1 MPCTLSVRKALTPSF
16 INFKLFD
23 LIFASLSPG
32 LATSRSVFDA
42 GVARF
47 QRKQYEKRI
56 YGKTLLTTK

>member
-1 MPCTLSVRKALTPSF
+1 MYTFSENGSVTPSF

-23 LIFASLSPG
+23 LIFPSLSPG

-42 GVARF
+42 GVTRF